1 MTKPFCLT
9 IRRIWPQALSLK
21 SLSRTLLAAFGLCAA
36 LIISAV
42 PAVAAPATGEF
53 VADKR
58 CELFQSKN
66 KQTNPDQWQSNI
78 GERYPV
84 LEILGNSAKPD
95 WLRVRTN
102 AVKSPMRWI
111 SGVCGQYLSNV
122 AGSNVSTPAT
132 AVEPAQTTTASDIK
146 AKSRDGLK
154 EHGTPEKRQGDQCRI
169 GGEFDANVLAL
180 SWQST
185 FCELYGRRKAE
196 CRALSQTPESSQWQ
210 HFSLHGLWP
219 NKQQCGTRYGYC
231 STVKLQPNDFCTY
244 PEFELNPSV
253 RKNLEEVM
261 PSAQY
266 GTCLERH
273 EWWKHG
279 TCRSQDPNEYFL
291 LATQLTQAVNA
302 SAWVQKF
309 IHDNIGKSV
318 SKSELN
324 QSFDS
329 SFGQG
334 AHTKM
339 SLECGKGLLSEIRIN
354 LPEVIKAS
362 DSLPSL
368 LAKANKAGRGSCPE
382 TIMIDNAN

>member
-1 MTKPFCLT
+1 MIKTFCLT
-9 IRRIWPQALSLK
+9 ISRIRLIVGLLNRPP
-21 SLSRTLLAAFGLCAA
+21 RVLLAAFSLFGT
-36 LIISAV
+36 LIIAV
-42 PAVAAPATGEF
+42 IPAFAAPASGEF
-53 VADKR
+53 IADKR

-84 LEILGNSAKPD
+84 LEILGNSLKPD

-102 AVKSPMRWI
+102 AIKSPMRWI
-111 SGVCGQYLSNV
+111 SGACGQYQSNI
-122 AGSNVSTPAT
+122 AGSNLSIPAT
-132 AVEPAQTTTASDIK
+132 AVEPAQTTTAADIK
-146 AKSRDGLK
+146 AKNRDSLK
-154 EHGTPEKRQGDQCRI
+154 EHGATQKSQGDQCRI
-169 GGEFDANVLAL
+169 SEKFDANVLAL

-185 FCELYGRRKAE
+185 FCELYGSRKAE
-196 CRALSQTPESSQWQ
+196 CHALSQTSESTQWQ

-261 PSAQY
+261 PSARY

-273 EWWKHG
+273 QWWKHG

-302 SAWVQKF
+302 SAWVQGF
-309 IHDNIGKSV
+309 IHERIGKNV
-318 SKSELN
+318 TKSELN
-324 QSFDS
+324 QSFDA
-329 SFGQG
+329 SFGKG

-339 SLECGKGLLSEIRIN
+339 SLECAKGLLSEIRIN
-354 LPEVIKAS
+354 LPEVIKTS

-368 LAKANKAGRGSCPE
+368 LAKADKAKKGSCPE
-382 TIMIDNAN
+382 TITIDQPN

>member
-1 MTKPFCLT
+1 MAPFYAAIVKKPLS
-9 IRRIWPQALSLK
+9 RIFIALLCIFGALSAY
-21 SLSRTLLAAFGLCAA
+21 SFPAF
-36 LIISAV
+36 
-42 PAVAAPATGEF
+42 AAPASGEF
-53 VADKR
+53 IADKR

-66 KQTNPDQWQSNI
+66 KQTNPDQWQSNM

-102 AVKSPMRWI
+102 ATTSPLRWI
-111 SGVCGQYLSNV
+111 SGDCGQYLSNI
-122 AGSNVSTPAT
+122 AGSNVSTSAT
-132 AVEPAQTTTASDIK
+132 SVEPAQTTKTSDISTK
-146 AKSRDGLK
+146 HNENLK
-154 EHGTPEKRQGDQCRI
+154 TPNTTEKRQANQCQI
-169 GGEFDANVLAL
+169 EDNFDSHVLAL

-219 NKQQCGTRYGYC
+219 NRQQCGTRYGYC
-231 STVKLQPNDFCTY
+231 STVKQQPNDFCTY
-244 PEFELNPSV
+244 PEFELKPSV

-261 PSAQY
+261 PSARY
-266 GTCLERH
+266 DTCLERH

-279 TCRSQDPNEYFL
+279 TCRNQDPNEYFL

-302 SAWVQKF
+302 SEWVQKF
-309 IHDNIGKSV
+309 IHDNIGKKV
-318 SKSELN
+318 SKSDLN
-324 QSFDS
+324 QSFDT

-334 AHTKM
+334 AHTKI
-339 SLECGKGLLSEIRIN
+339 SLECAKGLLSEIRIN
-354 LPEVIKAS
+354 LPEVIKTS

-368 LAKANKAGRGSCPE
+368 LAKANKAKKGSCPE
-382 TIMIDNAN
+382 TIAIDNPN

>member
-1 MTKPFCLT
+1 MIKTFCLT
-9 IRRIWPQALSLK
+9 ISRIRLIVGLLNRPP
-21 SLSRTLLAAFGLCAA
+21 RVLLAAFGLFGT
-36 LIISAV
+36 LIIAV
-42 PAVAAPATGEF
+42 IPTFAAPASGEF
-53 VADKR
+53 IADKR

-84 LEILGNSAKPD
+84 LEILGNSLKPD

-102 AVKSPMRWI
+102 AIKSPMRWI
-111 SGVCGQYLSNV
+111 SGACGQYQSNI
-122 AGSNVSTPAT
+122 AGSKLSIPAT
-132 AVEPAQTTTASDIK
+132 AVEPAQTTTAADIK
-146 AKSRDGLK
+146 AKNRDSLK
-154 EHGTPEKRQGDQCRI
+154 EHGATQKSQGDQCRI
-169 GGEFDANVLAL
+169 GEKFDANVLAL

-185 FCELYGRRKAE
+185 FCELYGSRKAE
-196 CRALSQTPESSQWQ
+196 CHALSQTSESTQWQ

-261 PSAQY
+261 PSARY

-273 EWWKHG
+273 QWWKHG

-302 SAWVQKF
+302 SAWVQGF
-309 IHDNIGKSV
+309 IHERIGKNV
-318 SKSELN
+318 TKSELN
-324 QSFDS
+324 QSFDA
-329 SFGQG
+329 SFGKG

-339 SLECGKGLLSEIRIN
+339 SLECAKGLLSEIRIN
-354 LPEVIKAS
+354 LPEVIKTS

-368 LAKANKAGRGSCPE
+368 LAKADKAKKGSCPE
-382 TIMIDNAN
+382 TITIDQPN

>member
-1 MTKPFCLT
+1 MIKIFCLT
-9 IRRIWPQALSLK
+9 ISRIRLIVGLPN
-21 SLSRTLLAAFGLCAA
+21 RPPRVLLTAFGLFGT
-36 LIISAV
+36 LIIAV
-42 PAVAAPATGEF
+42 IPAFAAPASGEF
-53 VADKR
+53 IADKR

-84 LEILGNSAKPD
+84 LEILGNSLKPD

-102 AVKSPMRWI
+102 AIKSPMRWI
-111 SGVCGQYLSNV
+111 SGACGQYQSNI
-122 AGSNVSTPAT
+122 AGSNLSIPAT
-132 AVEPAQTTTASDIK
+132 AVEPAQTTTAADIK
-146 AKSRDGLK
+146 AKNRDSLK
-154 EHGTPEKRQGDQCRI
+154 EHGATQKSQGDQCRI
-169 GGEFDANVLAL
+169 SEKFDSNVLAL

-185 FCELYGRRKAE
+185 FCELYGSRKAE
-196 CRALSQTPESSQWQ
+196 CHALSQTSESTQWQ

-261 PSAQY
+261 PSARY

-273 EWWKHG
+273 QWWKHG

-302 SAWVQKF
+302 SAWVQGF
-309 IHDNIGKSV
+309 IHERIGKNV
-318 SKSELN
+318 TKSELN
-324 QSFDS
+324 QSFDA
-329 SFGQG
+329 SFGKG

-339 SLECGKGLLSEIRIN
+339 SLECAKGLLSEIRIN
-354 LPEVIKAS
+354 LPEVIKTS

-368 LAKANKAGRGSCPE
+368 LAKADKAKKGSCPE
-382 TIMIDNAN
+382 TITIDRPN

>member
-1 MTKPFCLT
+1 MTQTFFVT
-9 IRRIWPQALSLK
+9 RRRGLQTLSLK
-21 SLSRTLLAAFGLCAA
+21 TPSRALLAAFGLCAA
-36 LIISAV
+36 LLITTSV
-42 PAVAAPATGEF
+42 FAAPATGEF
-53 VADKR
+53 VANKR

-78 GERYPV
+78 DEHYPV

-111 SGVCGQYLSNV
+111 SGDCGQYLSNV
-122 AGSNVSTPAT
+122 AGNHLSTAAT
-132 AVEPAQTTTASDIK
+132 TVKPAQTTTASDIK
-146 AKSRDGLK
+146 AKNRDNLK
-154 EHGTPEKRQGDQCRI
+154 EHGSPEKHQGDQCQI

-180 SWQST
+180 SWQSS

-231 STVKLQPNDFCTY
+231 STVKLQPNDFCAY
-244 PEFELNPSV
+244 PEFELHPSV
-253 RKNLEEVM
+253 RKNLQDVM
-261 PSAQY
+261 PSARY

-291 LATQLTQAVNA
+291 VATQLTQAVNA

-318 SKSELN
+318 RKSALN
-324 QSFDS
+324 QSFDR

-362 DSLPSL
+362 DSLPNL
-368 LAKANKAGRGSCPE
+368 LAKANKAKKGTCPE
-382 TIMIDNAN
+382 TIMIDKAN

>member
-1 MTKPFCLT
+1 MTPFYKAIVKKPLSRLFIMLLCVVG
-9 IRRIWPQALSLK
+9 ALSVDPFP
-21 SLSRTLLAAFGLCAA
+21 AFAT
-36 LIISAV
+36 
-42 PAVAAPATGEF
+42 PASGEF

-84 LEILGNSAKPD
+84 LEILGNSTKPD

-102 AVKSPMRWI
+102 AATSPLRWI
-111 SGVCGQYLSNV
+111 SGDCGQYLSNI
-122 AGSNVSTPAT
+122 AGSNLSTPAT
-132 AVEPAQTTTASDIK
+132 AVGSVQTTRASESK
-146 AKSRDGLK
+146 ADNKDSLN
-154 EHGTPEKRQGDQCRI
+154 TPSTTEKRPANQCQI
-169 GGEFDANVLAL
+169 EGNFDSHILAL

-261 PSAQY
+261 PSAHY

-324 QSFDS
+324 QSFDT

-334 AHTKM
+334 AHTKI
-339 SLECGKGLLSEIRIN
+339 SLECAKGLLSEIRIN

-368 LAKANKAGRGSCPE
+368 LAKANRAKKGSCLE

>member
-1 MTKPFCLT
+1 MTQTLFLT
-9 IRRIWPQALSLK
+9 RRRGLQTLSLK
-21 SLSRTLLAAFGLCAA
+21 TPSRALLAAFGLCAA
-36 LIISAV
+36 LLITT
-42 PAVAAPATGEF
+42 PGLAAPATGEF

-78 GERYPV
+78 DEHYPV

-95 WLRVRTN
+95 WLRVRTH

-111 SGVCGQYLSNV
+111 SGDCGQYLSHV
-122 AGSNVSTPAT
+122 AGNHLSTAAT
-132 AVEPAQTTTASDIK
+132 TVKPAQTSTASDIK
-146 AKSRDGLK
+146 AKNRDSLK
-154 EHGTPEKRQGDQCRI
+154 EHGTPEKRQGDQCQI

-231 STVKLQPNDFCTY
+231 STVKLQPNDFCAY
-244 PEFELNPSV
+244 PEFELHPSV
-253 RKNLEEVM
+253 RKNLQDVM
-261 PSAQY
+261 PSARY

-291 LATQLTQAVNA
+291 VATQLTQAVNA

-318 SKSELN
+318 RKSALN
-324 QSFDS
+324 QSFDR
-329 SFGQG
+329 SFGEG

-339 SLECGKGLLSEIRIN
+339 SL
-354 LPEVIKAS
+354 
-362 DSLPSL
+362 
-368 LAKANKAGRGSCPE
+368 
-382 TIMIDNAN
+382 